1 MSKRVHGNRSSKSLK
16 IRIMKKL
23 ISILAVVFIT
33 VSAMAQVT
41 SQSGKLE
48 TIKSFRLGTC
58 KLVKVEKEGAVTY
71 QITALIANA
80 SSHELDIPL
89 GDEKAAVTLLTSL
102 AEYKP
107 TKGEVVNLNNVD
119 GNTATY
125 SKFNG
130 TWQIYGR
137 GRTLYIAV
145 SRKELSTM
153 AKVIGGK

>member
-1 MSKRVHGNRSSKSLK
+1 
-16 IRIMKKL
+16 MKKL
-23 ISILAVVFIT
+23 MSILVVILLS

-80 SSHELDIPL
+80 ASHELDIPL
-89 GDEKAAVTLLTSL
+89 GDKDAATTLLTSL

-107 TKGEVVNLNNVD
+107 TKGEIVNLNNVD

-137 GRTLYIAV
+137 GKTLYIAV
-145 SRKELSTM
+145 SRKELLTM
-153 AKVIGGK
+153 SEIIGGK

>member
-1 MSKRVHGNRSSKSLK
+1 MF
-16 IRIMKKL
+16 
-23 ISILAVVFIT
+23 AVT
-33 VSAMAQVT
+33 AMAQVT

-48 TIKSFRLGTC
+48 TLKSFRLGVC
-58 KLVKVEKEGAVTY
+58 KLIKAEKEGAVTY
-71 QITALIANA
+71 QITALSANA
-80 SSHELDIPL
+80 SSYTLDIPL
-89 GDEKAAVTLLTSL
+89 GDEKAAVALLTSL

-107 TKGEVVNLNNVD
+107 TKGEVVNLNNED
-119 GNTATY
+119 GNTANY

-137 GRTLYIAV
+137 GGVMYIAV

>member
-1 MSKRVHGNRSSKSLK
+1 
-16 IRIMKKL
+16 MKKL
-23 ISILAVVFIT
+23 ISILVVVLFA
-33 VSAMAQVT
+33 VSAMAQIS

-48 TIKSFRLGTC
+48 TIKSFRLGVC
-58 KLVKVEKEGAVTY
+58 KLIKADMEGAVTY
-71 QITALIANA
+71 QITALSANV
-80 SSHELDIPL
+80 SSYTLTIPL
-89 GDEKAAVTLLTSL
+89 GDEKSAVALLTSL

>member
-1 MSKRVHGNRSSKSLK
+1 MKR
-16 IRIMKKL
+16 L
-23 ISILAVVFIT
+23 ISILAVVLFA

-48 TIKSFRLGTC
+48 TVKSFRLGTC
-58 KLVKVEKEGAVTY
+58 KLIKVEKEGAVTY

-80 SSHELDIPL
+80 ASHELDIPI
-89 GDEKAAVTLLTSL
+89 GDEKAAVVLLTSL
-102 AEYKP
+102 SEYKP

-145 SRKELSTM
+145 SRKELLTM
-153 AKVIGGK
+153 VKIIGGK

>member
-1 MSKRVHGNRSSKSLK
+1 
-16 IRIMKKL
+16 MKKL
-23 ISILAVVFIT
+23 ISILVVVLFA

-48 TIKSFRLGTC
+48 TIKSFRLGVC

-71 QITALIANA
+71 QITALSANA
-80 SSHELDIPL
+80 SSYTLTIPL
-89 GDEKAAVTLLTSL
+89 GDEKAAVALLTSL

-107 TKGEVVNLNNVD
+107 TKGERVNLNNED

-130 TWQIYGR
+130 TWEIYGR
-137 GRTLYIAV
+137 GGVMYISV
-145 SRKELSTM
+145 GRKELSTM

>member
-1 MSKRVHGNRSSKSLK
+1 
-16 IRIMKKL
+16 MKKL
-23 ISILAVVFIT
+23 ISILAVVLFA

-41 SQSGKLE
+41 SNTGRLE
-48 TIKSFRLGTC
+48 TIKSFRLGVC
-58 KLVKVEKEGAVTY
+58 KLVKADMEGVITY

-89 GDEKAAVTLLTSL
+89 GDEKAAVALLTSL

-137 GRTLYIAV
+137 GRTLYIVV

-153 AKVIGGK
+153 AKVIGGE

>member
-1 MSKRVHGNRSSKSLK
+1 
-16 IRIMKKL
+16 MKKL
-23 ISILAVVFIT
+23 MSILVVILLS

-48 TIKSFRLGTC
+48 VIKSFRLGTC

-80 SSHELDIPL
+80 ASHELDIPL
-89 GDEKAAVTLLTSL
+89 GDKDAATALLTSL
-102 AEYKP
+102 AGYKP
-107 TKGEVVNLNNVD
+107 TKGEIVNLNNVD

-137 GRTLYIAV
+137 GKTLYIVV
-145 SRKELSTM
+145 SRKELSAM
-153 AKVIGGK
+153 ANEIGGK

>member
-1 MSKRVHGNRSSKSLK
+1 
-16 IRIMKKL
+16 MKKL
-23 ISILAVVFIT
+23 MSILVVILFS

-48 TIKSFRLGTC
+48 VMKSFRLGTC

-80 SSHELDIPL
+80 ASHELDIPL
-89 GDEKAAVTLLTSL
+89 GDKDAATTLLTSL

-107 TKGEVVNLNNVD
+107 TKGEIVNLNNVD

-145 SRKELSTM
+145 SRKELSAM
-153 AKVIGGK
+153 ANEIGGK

>member
-1 MSKRVHGNRSSKSLK
+1 
-16 IRIMKKL
+16 MKKL
-23 ISILAVVFIT
+23 ISILAVALMS
-33 VSAMAQVT
+33 VSAMAQVS

-58 KLVKVEKEGAVTY
+58 KLVKVEKVEKEGAVTY

-80 SSHELDIPL
+80 ASHELDIPL
-89 GDEKAAVTLLTSL
+89 GDEKAAVALLTSL

-137 GRTLYIAV
+137 GRTLYIVV

>member
-1 MSKRVHGNRSSKSLK
+1 
-16 IRIMKKL
+16 MKKL
-23 ISILAVVFIT
+23 ISILVVVLFA

-41 SQSGKLE
+41 SNTGRLE
-48 TIKSFRLGTC
+48 TIKSFRLGVC
-58 KLVKVEKEGAVTY
+58 KLVKADMEGVITY

-80 SSHELDIPL
+80 SLHELDIPL
-89 GDEKAAVTLLTSL
+89 GDEKAAVALLTSL

-145 SRKELSTM
+145 SRKELLTM

>member
-1 MSKRVHGNRSSKSLK
+1 
-16 IRIMKKL
+16 MKKL
-23 ISILAVVFIT
+23 ISILVVVLFA
-33 VSAMAQVT
+33 VSAMAQVS
-41 SQSGKLE
+41 SQSGKSE
-48 TIKSFRLGTC
+48 VMKSFRLGTC
-58 KLVKVEKEGAVTY
+58 KLVKVEKEGAVAY

-80 SSHELDIPL
+80 TSHELDIPL
-89 GDEKAAVTLLTSL
+89 GDKDAATALLTSL

-137 GRTLYIAV
+137 GRTLYIVV

>member
-1 MSKRVHGNRSSKSLK
+1 
-16 IRIMKKL
+16 MKKL
-23 ISILAVVFIT
+23 MSILVVILLS

-71 QITALIANA
+71 QITALITNA
-80 SSHELDIPL
+80 ASHELDIPL
-89 GDEKAAVTLLTSL
+89 GDKDAATALLTSL
-102 AEYKP
+102 AAYKP
-107 TKGEVVNLNNVD
+107 TKGEIVNLNNVD

-137 GRTLYIAV
+137 GKTLYIVV
-145 SRKELSTM
+145 SRKELVTM
-153 AKVIGGK
+153 SEIIGGK

>member
-1 MSKRVHGNRSSKSLK
+1 M
-16 IRIMKKL
+16 
-23 ISILAVVFIT
+23 SILVVILFA

-48 TIKSFRLGTC
+48 TVKSFRLGTC
-58 KLVKVEKEGAVTY
+58 KLVKVEKGGAVTY

-80 SSHELDIPL
+80 ASHELDIPL
-89 GDEKAAVTLLTSL
+89 GDKDAATALLTSL

-107 TKGEVVNLNNVD
+107 TKGEIVNLNNAD

-137 GRTLYIAV
+137 GKTLYIAV
-145 SRKELSTM
+145 SRKELLTM
-153 AKVIGGK
+153 SEIIGGK

>member
-1 MSKRVHGNRSSKSLK
+1 
-16 IRIMKKL
+16 MKKL
-23 ISILAVVFIT
+23 ISILVVVLIA

-41 SQSGKLE
+41 SNTGRLE
-48 TIKSFRLGTC
+48 TIKSFRLGVC
-58 KLVKVEKEGAVTY
+58 KLVKADMEGVITY
-71 QITALIANA
+71 QITALSANV
-80 SSHELDIPL
+80 SSYTLTIPL
-89 GDEKAAVTLLTSL
+89 GDEKAAVALLTSL

-125 SKFNG
+125 SKLNG

-137 GRTLYIAV
+137 GRTLYIVV

>member
-1 MSKRVHGNRSSKSLK
+1 
-16 IRIMKKL
+16 MKKL
-23 ISILAVVFIT
+23 ISILVVVLFA

-41 SQSGKLE
+41 SNTGRLE
-48 TIKSFRLGTC
+48 TVKSFRLGVC
-58 KLVKVEKEGAVTY
+58 KLVKADMEGVITY
-71 QITALIANA
+71 QITAIIANA

-89 GDEKAAVTLLTSL
+89 GDEKAAVALLTSL

-145 SRKELSTM
+145 SRNELLTM

>member
-1 MSKRVHGNRSSKSLK
+1 
-16 IRIMKKL
+16 MKKL
-23 ISILAVVFIT
+23 ISILVVVVLFA

-41 SQSGKLE
+41 SNTGRLE
-48 TIKSFRLGTC
+48 TIKSFRLGVC
-58 KLVKVEKEGAVTY
+58 KLIKAEKEGAVTY
-71 QITALIANA
+71 QITATVANA

-89 GDEKAAVTLLTSL
+89 GDEKAAVALLTSL

-125 SKFNG
+125 WKFNG

>member
-1 MSKRVHGNRSSKSLK
+1 
-16 IRIMKKL
+16 MKKL
-23 ISILAVVFIT
+23 ISILVVVLFA

-41 SQSGKLE
+41 SQTGKLE
-48 TIKSFRLGTC
+48 TIKSFRLGVC
-58 KLVKVEKEGAVTY
+58 KLVKADMEGAVTY
-71 QITALIANA
+71 QITALSVNA
-80 SSHELDIPL
+80 SSYTLTIPL
-89 GDEKAAVTLLTSL
+89 GDEKAAVALLTSL

-130 TWQIYGR
+130 SWEIYGR
-137 GRTLYIAV
+137 GGVMYISV
-145 SRKELSTM
+145 GRKELRTM

>member
-1 MSKRVHGNRSSKSLK
+1 
-16 IRIMKKL
+16 MKKL
-23 ISILAVVFIT
+23 ISILVVVLLA
-33 VSAMAQVT
+33 VSAMAQIS

-48 TIKSFRLGTC
+48 TIKSFRLGVC
-58 KLVKVEKEGAVTY
+58 KLIKADMEGAVTY
-71 QITALIANA
+71 QITALSANV
-80 SSHELDIPL
+80 SSYTLTIPL
-89 GDEKAAVTLLTSL
+89 GDEKSAVALLTSL

-125 SKFNG
+125 SKFSG

-137 GRTLYIAV
+137 GRVMYIAV

>member
-1 MSKRVHGNRSSKSLK
+1 
-16 IRIMKKL
+16 MKKL
-23 ISILAVVFIT
+23 MSILAVVLFAVT
-33 VSAMAQVT
+33 AMAQVT

-80 SSHELDIPL
+80 TSHELDIPL
-89 GDEKAAVTLLTSL
+89 GDKDAATALLTSL

-107 TKGEVVNLNNVD
+107 TKGEIVNLNNVD

-125 SKFNG
+125 SKFTG

-145 SRKELSTM
+145 SRKELSAM
-153 AKVIGGK
+153 ANEIGGK

>member
-1 MSKRVHGNRSSKSLK
+1 
-16 IRIMKKL
+16 MKKL
-23 ISILAVVFIT
+23 MSILVVILLS

-48 TIKSFRLGTC
+48 TVKSFRLGTC

-80 SSHELDIPL
+80 TSHELDIPL
-89 GDEKAAVTLLTSL
+89 GDKDAAVALLTSL

-145 SRKELSTM
+145 SRKELSAM
-153 AKVIGGK
+153 ANEIGGK

>member
-1 MSKRVHGNRSSKSLK
+1 
-16 IRIMKKL
+16 MKKL
-23 ISILAVVFIT
+23 ISILAVVLFA

-48 TIKSFRLGTC
+48 TVKSFRLGVC
-58 KLVKVEKEGAVTY
+58 KLIKAEKEGAVTY
-71 QITALIANA
+71 QITALSANA
-80 SSHELDIPL
+80 SSHTLTIPL
-89 GDEKAAVTLLTSL
+89 GDEKASVALLTSL

-107 TKGEVVNLNNVD
+107 TKGEVVNLNNVI
-119 GNTATY
+119 GNTAKY

-130 TWQIYGR
+130 AWEIYSTG
-137 GRTLYIAV
+137 GVMYISV